1 MTEKFLASG
10 RTRIKFCGFT
20 RPQDVDEAVALGVDA
35 IGLVCVPASR
45 RALSIDQAQS
55 LRRRIP
61 AFVSAVVLLLD
72 AEAEL
77 VDAVVRN
84 VQPDVLQFHGH
95 ETGAF
100 CRSFNRAYMKAI
112 AMGDTKLTPAALKD
126 YADAAA
132 WMFDSHTP
140 GALGGSGKRFD
151 WQRLAGVASQRL
163 VVAGGLDANNVG
175 QVISGLHPHAVDVS
189 SGIER
194 SPGIKDSG
202 KMAAF
207 VAAVRRADAGAA
219 DTN

>member
-1 MTEKFLASG
+1 
-10 RTRIKFCGFT
+10 
-20 RPQDVDEAVALGVDA
+20 
-35 IGLVCVPASR
+35 
-45 RALSIDQAQS
+45 
-55 LRRRIP
+55 
-61 AFVSAVVLLLD
+61 
-72 AEAEL
+72 EL

-100 CRSFNRAYMKAI
+100 CRSFNRPYIKAI
-112 AMGDTKLTPAALKD
+112 AMGGEGAPLPNTTE

-132 WMFDSHTP
+132 LMFDSHAP
-140 GALGGSGKRFD
+140 GALGGSGERFD
-151 WQRLAGVASQRL
+151 WQRAEEIPSQRL
-163 VVAGGLDANNVG
+163 IVAGGLDADNVG
-175 QVISGLHPHAVDVS
+175 QAIAALHPHAVDVS

-219 DTN
+219 AADTN